1 MEMFGFRSG
10 SRGQFA
16 SGGYLGWSDD
26 GDGDGAGDA
35 ASAHWLLP
43 ALQGAVGYVTGGVP
57 RPRGAPY
64 GSDLRLYNGAGIPSL
79 HYGPGE
85 ASTFPIPH

>member
-1 MEMFGFRSG
+1 M
-10 SRGQFA
+10 
-16 SGGYLGWSDD
+16 
-26 GDGDGAGDA
+26 
-35 ASAHWLLP
+35 
-43 ALQGAVGYVTGGVP
+43 TGGVP

-85 ASTFPIPH
+85 VRYAHSASEQVRLSEIGVTARALVLTALRAPLPSRNA